1 MKSICFTSE
10 TAQEEHDAVGDHYGV
25 PQRLRS
31 LSGGWGDHHAAGD
44 GQRPPGGTGE

>member
-1 MKSICFTSE
+1 MKSICFISE
-10 TAQEEHDAVGDHYGV
+10 TAQEEHNAVGDHYGV

-31 LSGGWGDHHAAGD
+31 WSGGRENHQAAGG